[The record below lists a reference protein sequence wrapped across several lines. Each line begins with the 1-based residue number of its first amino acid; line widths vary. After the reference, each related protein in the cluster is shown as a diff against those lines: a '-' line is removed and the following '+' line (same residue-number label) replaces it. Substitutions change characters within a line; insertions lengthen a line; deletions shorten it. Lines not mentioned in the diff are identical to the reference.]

1 MVEHARRGPFGVL
14 DWMSSVAP
22 EKLVAST
29 CAEPRWAVTAAGD
42 RQSAFTGTGGG
53 LLSMTAAAP

>member
-1 MVEHARRGPFGVL
+1 MVEHARRGFFPEL

-29 CAEPRWAVTAAGD
+29 KVDPRWAVTAAGD
-42 RQSAFTGTGGG
+42 LRPALPDAGGG
-53 LLSMTAAAP
+53 SLSIAAAP